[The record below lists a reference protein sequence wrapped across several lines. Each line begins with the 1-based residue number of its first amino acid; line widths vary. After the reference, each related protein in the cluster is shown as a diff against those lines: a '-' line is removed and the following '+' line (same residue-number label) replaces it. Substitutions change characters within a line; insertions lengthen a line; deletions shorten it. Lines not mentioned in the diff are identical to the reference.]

1 MITIIIIV
9 IIVVV
14 VAVVVVVVGGGGG
27 GGGPTICEAMIRDR
41 TAISRTPYNKR
52 RWDLASFHSLH

>member
-1 MITIIIIV
+1 MMMIIIIIIRVRVIITII
-9 IIVVV
+9 VV
-14 VAVVVVVVGGGGG
+14 GGG

-41 TAISRTPYNKR
+41 KAISRTPYNKR